1 MMEEREISG
10 ILSKLSEIEPSA
22 DYALRSRGAILAA
35 PRLPRRYFG
44 LGHFGLAGIKRYIG
58 EGVGFAISIGLASIT
73 IVLLLINVPK
83 ALSPMIGNRL
93 PGSDTAAL
101 VNDVDAAVKDIDIHL
116 QEAQLFDTA
125 AQKAGSALKE
135 TANGRAPH
143 INQSLI
149 QKESDGVAP
158 QVTNTEPVNI
168 DNILNELAK

>member
-44 LGHFGLAGIKRYIG
+44 LAGIKRYIG
-58 EGVGFAISIGLASIT
+58 EGVGFAVSIGLASIT